1 MQLSLIVN
9 TYNQPEF
16 LAKIFS
22 SLAIQ
27 TRLPDEIVVA
37 DDGSSRDTAVLVQ
50 RWQRKFKIPLRHVWH
65 EKDGFRRAAILN
77 KAITVCTGDY
87 IVFTDGDCVLDRRFI
102 SNHHALAQR
111 GVWVQ
116 GRRCYVRLEYVSEF
130 EIGET
135 LLWSWVLRG
144 RIAFT
149 TKFLH
154 LPVPLWRRDRSEGG
168 VMGCNMAFWLNDLLA
183 VNGFDEDYTG
193 WGCEDKDLA
202 CRMYHLGLERK
213 RVKHQAIL
221 FHLDH
226 PLLSRE
232 NLAANEARLQA
243 TRDSGVIRCKRG
255 LDQHLS
261 GAKLESDT
269 GCAVAVKPASFLSG
283 GEQWQAEP
291 ALFSSLSR

>member
-9 TYNQPEF
+9 TYDQPEF
-16 LAKIFS
+16 LAKVFS
-22 SLAIQ
+22 GLAIQ

-37 DDGSSRDTAVLVQ
+37 DDGSSHDTADLIQ
-50 RWQRKFKIPLRHVWH
+50 RWQGRLKTPLRHVWH
-65 EKDGFRRAAILN
+65 EKNGFRRALILN
-77 KAITVCTGDY
+77 KAIAACTGDY
-87 IVFTDGDCVLDRRFI
+87 IVFTDGDCVPDRRFI
-102 SNHHALAQR
+102 SDHRALAQR
-111 GVWVQ
+111 KVWIQ
-116 GRRCYVRLEYVSEF
+116 GRRCYVRPEYVSEF

-135 LLWSWVLRG
+135 PLWRWILRG

-149 TKFLH
+149 TKFMH
-154 LPVPLWRRDRSEGG
+154 LPVPLWRRDKSEGG
-168 VMGCNMAFWLNDLLA
+168 VIGCNMAFWRNDLLA

-232 NLAANEARLQA
+232 NLRANEARLRT
-243 TRDSGVIRCKRG
+243 TRNSRVIRCQRG

-261 GAKLESDT
+261 GAKLKSDAERT
-269 GCAVAVKPASFLSG
+269 IRVKPAAVLSRD
-283 GEQWQAEP
+283 EQWQAGP
-291 ALFSSLSR
+291 ASFPSLSR